1 MPLRSL
7 HFSAIY
13 STMDMFCGCGE
24 IGRRAGLRIRWATL
38 QVQVLSSAPKN
49 GARLRPFTLRGRV
62 CAFLLY
68 GARLRPFT
76 LRGRVCVL
84 LLCGGARLRP
94 FTLRGAFA
102 PFLLRR
108 QIFFAQSRP
117 KNFLAQIRPIF
128 CGLRNNRNFCRLRNN
143 RIFLARKR
151 AGQDVRLS
159 FY

>member
-1 MPLRSL
+1 MYIKILFFNKKRKSTFRFNL
-7 HFSAIY
+7 HFN
-13 STMDMFCGCGE
+13 C
-24 IGRRAGLRIRWATL
+24 
-38 QVQVLSSAPKN
+38 APKN
-49 GARLRPFTLRGRV
+49 GARLRPFTLWGRV